1 MSTSGNE
8 RMAWWKVAMHLD
20 EAQHALSNAMAHN
33 VDDPQ
38 LMHTLYS
45 RLREGQ
51 AILLEIFR
59 AKDLLPAA
67 PNGTIEVPTRP
78 AAGISATSEM
88 LPAVPVPA
96 EASGEAAV
104 AAPPVVSSI
113 VEQPPPLVADEPAV
127 PEVDQAAAASAPE
140 EPAVP
145 ASERAVSA
153 AITAEA
159 PKVTPSPEPA
169 SPMVTPP
176 PDPSVGSA
184 GG

>member
-67 PNGTIEVPTRP
+67 PNGTIEAPS
-78 AAGISATSEM
+78 AGIPVM
-88 LPAVPVPA
+88 PPAVPVPA

-159 PKVTPSPEPA
+159 PTVTPSPEPA
-169 SPMVTPP
+169 SPTVTPP
-176 PDPSVGSA
+176 PDPAVGSA